1 MLGEGAGEEPG
12 DGDDGAVLVEN
23 EGERR
28 NHPGWCERE
37 AGASVWI
44 ERGEDEEN
52 VADGHLWEEIGRAEG
67 EGGKQEQR
75 EARRE
80 QQLLH
85 SCEHL
90 QEQQGG
96 AGGGEQESPQEK
108 GEAGGRGE

>member
-28 NHPGWCERE
+28 NHPWCERE
-37 AGASVWI
+37 RAPIWTEG
-44 ERGEDEEN
+44 GEGKEELN
-52 VADGHLWEEIGRAEG
+52 DGHLWQEIGKSES
-67 EGGKQEQR
+67 EGGKQKQR

-96 AGGGEQESPQEK
+96 AGGGAQESPQEK
-108 GEAGGRGE
+108 GERNSGRGK